1 MLECSVTELN
11 MVIKNMIEFKIDKNI
26 KLLGEILSIKISN
39 NNIFLILKDI
49 ESIISVIF
57 WNFNEKFNF
66 NNGDK
71 VKIEGKVSFY
81 NKSGNINFIGKKIIN
96 IGIGDLHKKYQK
108 DFEKFKSLGYFENK
122 KDLPQKISTIGILT
136 AKDGA
141 ALQDILYVFNNNNF
155 KCNINIYNCIVQGT
169 SCPKSIID
177 GITYFENTNNIDL
190 LLITRGGGSFEDLIG
205 FSDPKLIKKINSTK
219 LYTISA
225 VGHEID
231 NMISDYVS
239 NYRAPTPSIAAEVL
253 SNKFNENI
261 NFIKNIE
268 NDIDQIVYKENNN
281 LINLESELKEKKQNL
296 PDFNLEIKSN
306 LEFINNLVL
315 EIDNEIEKN
324 ILNLENS
331 ISSLKEINN
340 SNNHKKILKKGYSL
354 ITNDTDIII
363 KSKDQVDE
371 NKIYNLNLN
380 NNIYKI
386 KITFV

>member
-39 NNIFLILKDI
+39 NNIFLILKDV
-49 ESIISVIF
+49 ESVISVIF
-57 WNFNEKFNF
+57 WNFIGKFNF

-71 VKIEGKVSFY
+71 VKIDGKVTFY
-81 NKSGNINFIGKKIIN
+81 NKSGNINFVGKKITN
-96 IGIGDLHKKYQK
+96 IGVGDLHKKYQE

-122 KDLPQKISTIGILT
+122 KDLPEKINTIGILT

-141 ALQDILYVFNNNNF
+141 ALQDILYVFKNSNF
-155 KCNINIYNCIVQGT
+155 KCNLIIYNCTVQGN
-169 SCPKSIID
+169 SCPKSVID
-177 GITYFENTNNIDL
+177 GISYFEDHKNIDL
-190 LLITRGGGSFEDLIG
+190 ILITRGGGSFEDLIG
-205 FSDPKLIKKINSTK
+205 FSDPKLIKKINSCK

-225 VGHEID
+225 VGHEVD

-253 SNKFNENI
+253 SNKFNDNI

-268 NDIDQIVYKENNN
+268 NDIDQSIYKENNN
-281 LINLESELKEKKQNL
+281 LINLESELKEKKRNL
-296 PDFNLEIKSN
+296 PDFELEIISN
-306 LEFINNLVL
+306 IDYINNLDI
-315 EIDNEIEKN
+315 EINNEIEKD
-324 ILNLENS
+324 ILNLENNLN
-331 ISSLKEINN
+331 SLKEINN

-354 ITNDTDIII
+354 ITNDNDIII
-363 KSKDQVDE
+363 KNKDQIDE

-386 KITFV
+386 KINFV